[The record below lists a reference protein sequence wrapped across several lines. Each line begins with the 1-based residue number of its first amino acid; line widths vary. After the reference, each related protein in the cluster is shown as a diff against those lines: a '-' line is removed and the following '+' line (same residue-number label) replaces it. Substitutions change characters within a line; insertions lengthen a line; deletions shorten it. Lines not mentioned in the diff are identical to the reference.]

1 MKEVYITALSVLI
14 LSTSCFS
21 QVALSN
27 DRLPMKAVI
36 PVTSENY
43 VQAETDW
50 NFVAQ
55 QENAKINTWTHK
67 GVVTKDSQTIIRSN
81 ADVVYSLALVDVSEG
96 VTFSIPKRENG
107 KLQLIH
113 YIDEN
118 HLTHGVVYAG
128 ETVTITPK
136 GLTGGNYVYILAR
149 TQVSDSLEE
158 TKTAQHSMVI
168 EAKSAKPYI
177 SKGYD
182 ESEVETFRN
191 KLINNVTSGK
201 VKPEAEKAYGAK
213 LADLEYSDYMHGAA
227 LGWGALPPQHAQYTP
242 SVKGQGADEKC
253 QTITIP
259 KPNLDYKNGGFF
271 SLTTYN
277 NKSWIEEDEFHIG
290 YERMKDNGN
299 GTMTIDFNCD
309 TPYSVTVG
317 KNWNGTFRLYKPV
330 NVQETIAT
338 IKELVSIGITKK

>member
-1 MKEVYITALSVLI
+1 MNKSLSLIYTLALMGV
-14 LSTSCFS
+14 STVSF
-21 QVALSN
+21 AT
-27 DRLPMKAVI
+27 K

-50 NFVAQ
+50 NFSGQ
-55 QENAKINTWTHK
+55 QAKVPINTWIHK

-81 ADVVYSLALVDVSEG
+81 ADVVCSLALVDVSKG

-107 KLQLIH
+107 ALQLIH

-128 ETVTITPK
+128 ETKTISSK
-136 GLTGGNYVYILAR
+136 DLTGGDYVYILAR
-149 TQVSDSLEE
+149 TQVSDNLAE
-158 TKTAQHSMVI
+158 TKAAQISMVI
-168 EAKSAKPYI
+168 NANSAKPYI
-177 SKGYD
+177 SKGFD
-182 ESEVETFRN
+182 ESEVEAFRT

-201 VKPEAEKAYGAK
+201 VIAQAYKAYGAT
-213 LADLEYSDYMHGAA
+213 LDVLEYSDYMHGAA

-242 SVKGQGADEKC
+242 SVKGQGSDAKC

-259 KPNLDYKNGGFF
+259 KPNLDYQNGGFF

-277 NKSWIEEDEFHIG
+277 SKSWIEGDKFHIG
-290 YERMKDNGN
+290 HERMKDNGD
-299 GTMTIDFNCD
+299 GSMTIDFNCD
-309 TPYSVTVG
+309 TPYSVNVG

-338 IKELVSIGITKK
+338 IKKLGTISITSKNTKD